1 MPMAKDSL
9 LYPTLAE
16 RIDELKRLRALVAS
30 SNAAKKARAHVQYRE
45 ACERH
50 APALWQALERK
61 MKGGDEL

>member
-1 MPMAKDSL
+1 MKDSL

-16 RIDELKRLRALVAS
+16 RIEELKRLRKLPVS
-30 SNAAKKARAHVQYRE
+30 SNAAKKARVHVQYRE

-61 MKGGDEL
+61 MKEGAEL